1 MQVNDLMRNSSN
13 TNITWQLSAWLIRQ
27 SKGAKF
33 SFATV
38 CGAIFA
44 NVKLDFDTKN
54 VSQAFTTQELIFTN
68 PGWQNKILRQFE
80 ANVTVNQL
88 SEYTTK
94 ADPSHMTATV
104 HSSKQSNNN
113 KQKWNVFKSASMFVI
128 WSSPMSSNI
137 GKSIKKSIN

>member
-27 SKGAKF
+27 SKSAKF

-54 VSQAFTTQELIFTN
+54 VSQAFT
-68 PGWQNKILRQFE
+68 PVWGKILGGKIRFC
-80 ANVTVNQL
+80 AN
-88 SEYTTK
+88 SRR
-94 ADPSHMTATV
+94 M
-104 HSSKQSNNN
+104 
-113 KQKWNVFKSASMFVI
+113 
-128 WSSPMSSNI
+128 
-137 GKSIKKSIN
+137 